1 SSAGSSP
8 CIPAPEFNKPPT
20 GGRDRLDD
28 PPIRQFFFD
37 AAVIAEDV
45 DRHVFPESGKIRHSP
60 KDDRLRGNENITSPT
75 PRPFMGAAKPGS
87 RIPSL
92 LRDANFFIVIKSLF
106 PQFPDLIREE
116 GMSFIDDQI
125 GVHFFPLPSY
135 FILDR
140 KS

>member
-1 SSAGSSP
+1 IHETNRSGLMQFVPEFLKSRTTHNISLLLIFWSLWPLPGYPPQRIPRKGSRQSAGSSP

-20 GGRDRLDD
+20 GGRDRPDD

-75 PRPFMGAAKPGS
+75 PRPFMGAAKP
-87 RIPSL
+87 
-92 LRDANFFIVIKSLF
+92 
-106 PQFPDLIREE
+106 
-116 GMSFIDDQI
+116 
-125 GVHFFPLPSY
+125 
-135 FILDR
+135 
-140 KS
+140 